1 MYDWQ
6 SDWRVFGARRDLLQA
21 SQRGLHDQMI
31 PAWVLHRENT
41 QPSLS
46 FADRAQASAYGE
58 TPAYLI
64 EALLDR
70 LAPGPDELFVDL
82 GCGAGN
88 VCAAVLARG
97 AKVLG
102 IEANPKLASA
112 ARLFLRSAPRD
123 RCWFQEADFLQV
135 DWSQAN
141 LAYATTAR
149 FPDSLLQAVAD
160 RAEQAVAL
168 RAFAALGRPLPLN
181 WPVQEQSERL
191 VCWNPGENPRWEQLY
206 LYMQNPRSRLTP

>member
-1 MYDWQ
+1 MHDWQ
-6 SDWRVFGARRDLLQA
+6 SDWRAFGAGRDLLRA

-31 PAWVLHRENT
+31 PAWVRHPEDADAA
-41 QPSLS
+41 LS

-58 TPAYLI
+58 TPACLI

-97 AKVLG
+97 ARVLG
-102 IEANPKLASA
+102 IEVNPELASA
-112 ARLFLRSAPRD
+112 ARIFLGGTPPD
-123 RCWFQEADFLQV
+123 RCRIQEADFLKV
-135 DWSQAN
+135 DWSQAH

-149 FPDSLLQAVAD
+149 FPDTLLQALTARV
-160 RAEQAVAL
+160 EQATL
-168 RAFAALGRPLPLN
+168 IRAFAALGQPLPLS
-181 WPVQEQSERL
+181 WPVQERFERL
-191 VCWNPGENPRWEQLY
+191 VCWNPGENPRWEMLY
-206 LYMQNPRSRLTP
+206 LYLRYPDAG

>member
-1 MYDWQ
+1 
-6 SDWRVFGARRDLLQA
+6 
-21 SQRGLHDQMI
+21 MI
-31 PAWVLHRENT
+31 PAWVR
-41 QPSLS
+41 QPEDAETALS

-97 AKVLG
+97 ARVLG
-102 IEANPKLASA
+102 VEVNPELANA
-112 ARLFLRSAPRD
+112 ARIFLGGAPPG
-123 RCWFQEADFLQV
+123 RCRIQEADFLHV
-135 DWSQAN
+135 DWSQAH

-149 FPDSLLQAVAD
+149 FPDSLLQAITD
-160 RAEQAVAL
+160 RAEQAAKF
-168 RAFAALGRPLPLN
+168 RAFAVLGQPLALS
-181 WPVQEQSERL
+181 WPVQERFECL
-191 VCWNPGENPRWEQLY
+191 VCWNPGENPRWEMLY
-206 LYMQNPRSRLTP
+206 LYLRSPVVSDFAPAEGAAPDPGPDVRGERAE